1 MSKRF
6 SKTMSRK
13 SVINITAVLGLF
25 LCATEARKRDLDGVN
40 LRCCTAME
48 NPIIVRNE
56 AKVGTMFMPIELREF
71 TERQQ
76 RLHS

>member
-1 MSKRF
+1 MSKPF
-6 SKTMSRK
+6 SKTMCRK
-13 SVINITAVLGLF
+13 SVITITAVLSLF

-48 NPIIVRNE
+48 NPIIERNE
-56 AKVGTMFMPIELREF
+56 AKVGTMFIPIELREF
-71 TERQQ
+71 TLGQQ